1 MSTGTQGAL
10 RRLTVAT
17 ALLATVAVLGALFAA
32 PAGAQAG
39 SACVEATQAPRQA
52 SLGELRG
59 SMLCLVNRV
68 RAHYGLDDLDDN
80 TQLRRSATGHS
91 IDMVEHRYF
100 SHDGPAGSTLGSRVT
115 RVGYLA
121 RVSAYFVGENIGG
134 GIGRQLGSPL
144 AVFRAWMHSPP
155 HRENILDPEF
165 HDLGVG
171 VARGYPDGGG
181 AAAATYTLDL
191 GMRN

>member
-1 MSTGTQGAL
+1 MSTRTQGAL
-10 RRLTVAT
+10 KRLTVAT
-17 ALLATVAVLGALFAA
+17 ALLAALVAPGALAVA
-32 PAGAQAG
+32 PAAAG
-39 SACVEATQAPRQA
+39 GGSPCGLATMAPRQA
-52 SLGELRG
+52 SLGDLRE

-68 RAHYGLDDLDDN
+68 REHYGLDELSDN

-100 SHDGPAGSTLGSRVT
+100 SHDGPAGSTVDSRVT
-115 RVGYLA
+115 RAGYLA

-134 GIGRQLGSPL
+134 GVGRGLGSPL